1 MLTLDRKKRN
11 YLYVVEKY
19 KSKKYDDV
27 ITYCKKN
34 LEINKDPQL
43 LHIMGMAKYRK
54 GKIDESIIFINQ
66 AIEIDPKNYKYQ
78 LDLGDIY
85 KEKKEYKN
93 ALEKYNKVLQINPKN
108 EYACFKAAVVFQI
121 MRIFPSAFK
130 MGVIALSLDK
140 NNISYKLFLA
150 KCLDEMHEFNEALK
164 IYNDVLLENNQC
176 IQAILDKADLL
187 RRMFKYNEA
196 LEAAQLAFKINKKN
210 INYYLLMSTIL
221 KDMKKIKEG
230 IDYLNEGLIIKPNSP
245 QAQFNK
251 SVMLLGLGEFDK
263 GWDLYDWRWKLKD
276 FEGKLE
282 FTKKPIWNKEKN
294 ATLLIWPEQ
303 GIGDE
308 VMFSSIFNEVREE
321 VKYLIIKTDPRLI
334 PIFER
339 SFPEIKFI
347 SNKEYIDENLYT
359 HHLPMGTLP
368 KFYRRSRLSFE
379 GKNSNYLKTNLQMN
393 NDLNKYFENRKK
405 KYIGI
410 SWRSVNPISGLKR
423 SATIEDIIRYIGNED
438 AIYVNLQYGD
448 VYEEIKNLNE
458 KMKVEVINII
468 EIDNKNNLD
477 GLFSIIDKCDEIVSI
492 DNSTIHFAGSIGKKT
507 EVLLHESADFRWE
520 LYGENANWYKS
531 VKLTRNIIL

>member
-11 YLYVVEKY
+11 YLYLVEKY

-34 LEINKDPQL
+34 LEINKDPQF

-54 GKIDESIIFINQ
+54 GKIDESIIYINQ
-66 AIEIDPKNYKYQ
+66 AIEIDPKNYKYL

-85 KEKKEYKN
+85 KEKKEYKL

-108 EYACFKAAVVFQI
+108 EDACFKAAVIFHL

-140 NNISYKLFLA
+140 HNITYKIFLA
-150 KCLDEMHEFNEALK
+150 KCLDEMHEFNEAMN
-164 IYNDVLLENNQC
+164 IYNDILLKNNQH
-176 IQAILDKADLL
+176 IQALFDKADLL
-187 RRMFKYNEA
+187 RRMFKYDEA
-196 LEAAQLAFKINKKN
+196 LACAQLAFNINDKN
-210 INYYLLMSTIL
+210 INYYLLMSTIF

-230 IDYLNEGLIIKPNSP
+230 INYLNEGLVIKPDSP

-276 FEGKLE
+276 LEDKME

-308 VMFSSIFNEVREE
+308 VMFSSMFNEVRDE

-334 PIFER
+334 SIFER

-347 SNKEYIDENLYT
+347 SSKEHINEDLYT
-359 HHLPMGTLP
+359 HHLPMGSLP
-368 KFYRRSRLSFE
+368 KFYRRSRLSFVD
-379 GKNSNYLKTNLQMN
+379 KNLAYLKTNNKIN
-393 NDLNKYFENRKK
+393 NEINKYFNNRKK
-405 KYIGI
+405 RYIGI
-410 SWRSVNPISGLKR
+410 SWRSVNPLSGLKR
-423 SATIEDIIRYIGNED
+423 SATIEDIIKYIGKQD
-438 AIYVNLQYGD
+438 AVYVNLQYGD
-448 VYEEIKNLNE
+448 VSEEIKKINE
-458 KMKVEVINII
+458 KMKIEVIDIK
-468 EIDNKNNLD
+468 EIDNKNNID
-477 GLFSIIDKCDEIVSI
+477 GLLSIIDKCDEIVSI
-492 DNSTIHFAGSIGKKT
+492 DNSTIHFAGAIGKKT